1 MEQQTKTLWMGNIES
16 YMDESFVVGLYSSRG
31 IQVNSVKIVRNAA
44 NPTGMSYAF
53 VDFLDRATAERTLG
67 TLNNTPHGGGS
78 SGTFR
83 LNWAT
88 HSAGNRM
95 PGMPPSVEYSMYVGD
110 LGPSVTDAVLAGAFN
125 RYRSVKSARV
135 VMDHGTGMSKGFG
148 FVKFTSE
155 EELNRALVEMQGQL
169 IGERTVRVSPALP
182 RDVNAAPAMTPVT
195 PTPQWAPP
203 YAAPS
208 YNYGNYYPANYGY
221 YPEQYSG
228 YTANYGYPPYYNSHV
243 PTTSTAGYGN
253 GTEHIDEAA
262 HASIPDLASES
273 RDWQPFNVAQDNERY
288 VAAQL
293 HVLTRYYTR
302 PRVTSESSV

>member
-1 MEQQTKTLWMGNIES
+1 MDQQTKTLWMGNIEA

-31 IQVNSVKIVRNAA
+31 ITVNSAKIVRNAS
-44 NPTGMSYAF
+44 NPMGMSYAF
-53 VDFLDRATAERTLG
+53 VDFLDRASAERVLN
-67 TLNNTPHGGGS
+67 TLNNTPHGAGS

-88 HSAGNRM
+88 HSAGNRV
-95 PGMPPSVEYSMYVGD
+95 PGMPPSVEHSMYVGD
-110 LGPSVTDAVLAGAFN
+110 LGPSVSDAVLAAAFN

-135 VMDHGTGMSKGFG
+135 VMDHSTGMSKGFG

-182 RDVNAAPAMTPVT
+182 RDNSAAPGMGASVNP
-195 PTPQWAPP
+195 PPSQWAP

-208 YNYGNYYPANYGY
+208 TYNYGNYYPPANYGY
-221 YPEQYSG
+221 YAPEQYSG
-228 YTANYGYPPYYNSHV
+228 YTANYGYAPYYNSHV
-243 PTTSTAGYGN
+243 AAPSTVAYEN
-253 GTEHIDEAA
+253 GSEAERSAVPDEA
-262 HASIPDLASES
+262 SEA
-273 RDWQPFNVAQDNERY
+273 RDWQPFSVEQDNARY

-293 HVLTRYYTR
+293 HVIARYYSR
-302 PRVTSESSV
+302 PRVTSQ